1 MAKPFLQQ
9 IAEHFYS
16 LTSQPGATPP
26 LYQYRFI
33 FHNQRAGIFLC
44 HYLEQC
50 ANARP
55 LLLPEC
61 TTMNSLIRRRL
72 HLSGGEDPNNE
83 LLVIHK
89 IYLAYLEV
97 MELGSEERSFE
108 DFYDLGQA
116 LLRDFDDIDKH
127 LIEVDSF
134 LENLLNHKEL
144 TEELSSFLS
153 RRQWSA
159 VSKLI
164 YDKDPDW
171 SVLERVNE
179 VATKETETEEEQK
192 KKKEATKKM
201 QEMKKR
207 FLDFWIK
214 LPDIY
219 RRAKSLMKEEGLAYE
234 GMMLREAVQQIKE
247 GQLSL
252 TDDGMTTVFVG
263 LNAQTPAM
271 YKILDHFRDSDK
283 DKDKDKA
290 IFYWDYFTS
299 PILDSPGLA
308 GSYVKYNISHYPTP
322 TNEPYHI
329 DFEVP
334 DQAHELH
341 TALISTASAVAQ
353 TAAIRKLIEDGWEKI
368 VESPSRPG
376 ESAPLYDPHEPLRTA
391 IVLPDE
397 SLLLPLLSNMPKGID
412 KINVTMGYP
421 IKGIPVA
428 AMLSLLLKYWSN
440 YYKRGQRYR
449 LTEVCEI
456 LMLTAL
462 SKFFSDKKMVEA
474 RRQLMDQLIDE
485 KWYFIGTKDLR
496 TLIEKNFPGESRTRE
511 ILLTIF
517 SEPKTLCQPST
528 DMVRYPKGVALTKQ
542 VDHLLELLIKESAY
556 TEEEEDPE
564 QGMIKYIRRYLI
576 RPQLISQRA
585 YPERHPESST
595 NPFPFPIVVDLLR
608 TTISQAK
615 IPFSGRP
622 LGGIQVMGLL
632 ETRGLDFDTVIIP
645 DAAEGILPTAT
656 RLDTTIPFSL
666 RTAYGLPTTDLQEQT
681 RAYNFFRL
689 MSRAKRVIFLY
700 DSRAGDSS
708 EGEPSRYV
716 QLLRDVYKVPMYEAE
731 ASFPLTRAE
740 AGGYFIEDKTLVSR
754 YRDSVSAK
762 RPTERVKRL
771 SASRM
776 KDFHTCPRR
785 FYYSA
790 IEGIRDDENL
800 SGVLDKRDSGTL
812 FHTAMQLLYKEKEGI
827 TDGLSHNSLT
837 EILKDDATDI
847 KNAVRKSA
855 ELLHLETKESDYN
868 YNQLEMTKELV
879 RRMVEADRDRVQ
891 TGGDITYIGGEIE
904 IETTYEESNFKL
916 IIDRIDVQG
925 DTINIIDYKTG
936 RDKTECDLSKW
947 PTESDNLGEFLK
959 QAKEINGA
967 VIQLLYY
974 CDVILTSGELN
985 RLLKKKEISI
995 DPQKIRPMILKPG
1008 APDATDGKIT
1018 LILPE
1023 KKSGS
1028 YVQSEISDYNSNN
1041 VPTYVKDCLGEAV
1054 RLILSDDFS
1063 FAVDAGNGEGC
1074 RYCPAAMLCEK
1085 YIPKKW

>member
-9 IAEHFYS
+9 IAEHFHS
-16 LTSQPGATPP
+16 LTSQPGATA
-26 LYQYRFI
+26 LYQFRFI

-97 MELGSEERSFE
+97 MGLGPEERPFE

-134 LENLLNHKEL
+134 LENLRNHKEL
-144 TEELSSFLS
+144 TEDLSTFLS
-153 RRQWSA
+153 QRQWSA

-164 YDKDPDW
+164 YAKDPDW

-179 VATKETETEEEQK
+179 MATEETETKTEEEQ

-234 GMMLREAVQQIKE
+234 GMMLREATEQIKE

-252 TDDGMTTVFVG
+252 TDDGMITVFVG

-271 YKILDHFRDSDK
+271 YRILDHFRDSGK
-283 DKDKDKA
+283 DTDKDKA
-290 IFYWDYFTS
+290 IFYWDYFTD
-299 PILDSPGLA
+299 PILKSPGLA
-308 GSYVKYNISHYPTP
+308 GSFVKQNTSEYPTP
-322 TNEPYHI
+322 TDEPYHI

-353 TAAIRKLIEDGWEKI
+353 TAAIRKLIEGGWDNI
-368 VESPSRPG
+368 VESPSKPG
-376 ESAPLYDPHEPLRTA
+376 ESTPLYDPREPLRTA

-421 IKGIPVA
+421 IKGIPIA

-440 YYKRGQRYR
+440 YYKRNQRYR

-456 LMLTAL
+456 LMLTTL

-517 SEPKTLCQPST
+517 SEPETLCPSST
-528 DMVRYPKGVALTKQ
+528 DTVRYPEGVALTKQ
-542 VDHLLELLIKESAY
+542 VDHLLELLVTESAS

-595 NPFPFPIVVDLLR
+595 NPFPFPVVVDLLR
-608 TTISQAK
+608 TTISQAR

-656 RLDTTIPFSL
+656 RLNTTIPFSL
-666 RTAYGLPTTDLQEQT
+666 RTAYDLPTTDLQEQT

-689 MSRAKRVIFLY
+689 MSRAKRVVFLY

-740 AGGYFIEDKTLVSR
+740 DGGYFIEDKTLVSQ
-754 YRDSVSAK
+754 YRADVSAK
-762 RPTERVKRL
+762 TPTQKVKRL

-855 ELLHLETKESDYN
+855 ELLHLKTKESDYN

-879 RRMVEADRDRVQ
+879 RRMVEADLDRVQ
-891 TGGDITYIGGEIE
+891 TGGDITYVGGEIE
-904 IETTYEESNFKL
+904 IETTYEGANFKL

-925 DTINIIDYKTG
+925 DTVNIIDYKTG

-985 RLLKKKEISI
+985 RLLPDKNLN
-995 DPQKIRPMILKPG
+995 IRPMILKPG
-1008 APDATDGKIT
+1008 APDINDGIIT
-1018 LILPE
+1018 LKVPKEIDPNP
-1023 KKSGS
+1023 
-1028 YVQSEISDYNSNN
+1028 VVISDYRTN
-1041 VPTYVKDCLGEAV
+1041 VDSSVKEWLREAV
-1054 RLILSDDFS
+1054 RLIISPDFT
-1063 FAVDAGNGEGC
+1063 FEVEKGDKDGC
-1074 RYCPAAMLCEK
+1074 KYCPASMLCEK
-1085 YIPKKW
+1085 YVQKKR

>member
-9 IAEHFYS
+9 IAEHFHS
-16 LTSQPGATPP
+16 LTSQPGATA
-26 LYQYRFI
+26 LYQFRFI

-97 MELGSEERSFE
+97 MGLGPEERPFE

-134 LENLLNHKEL
+134 LENLRNHKEL
-144 TEELSSFLS
+144 TEDLSTFLS
-153 RRQWSA
+153 QRQWSA

-164 YDKDPDW
+164 YAKDPDW

-179 VATKETETEEEQK
+179 MATEETETKTEEEK
-192 KKKEATKKM
+192 KKKEEATKKM

-219 RRAKSLMKEEGLAYE
+219 RHAKSLMKEEGLAYE
-234 GMMLREAVQQIKE
+234 GMMLREATEQIKE

-252 TDDGMTTVFVG
+252 TDDGMITVFVG

-271 YKILDHFRDSDK
+271 YRILDHFRDSGK
-283 DKDKDKA
+283 DTDKDKA
-290 IFYWDYFTS
+290 IFYWDYFTD
-299 PILDSPGLA
+299 PILKSPGLA
-308 GSYVKYNISHYPTP
+308 GSFVKQNTSEYPTP
-322 TNEPYHI
+322 TDKLYHI

-353 TAAIRKLIEDGWEKI
+353 TAAIRKLIEGGWDNI
-368 VESPSRPG
+368 VESPSKPG
-376 ESAPLYDPHEPLRTA
+376 ESTPLYDPREPLRTA

-421 IKGIPVA
+421 IKGIPIA

-462 SKFFSDKKMVEA
+462 SKFFSDKRMADA

-517 SEPKTLCQPST
+517 SEPETLCPSST
-528 DMVRYPKGVALTKQ
+528 DTVRYPEGVALTKQ
-542 VDHLLELLIKESAY
+542 VDHLLELLVTESAS

-576 RPQLISQRA
+576 RPQIISQRA

-595 NPFPFPIVVDLLR
+595 NPFPFPVVVDLLR
-608 TTISQAK
+608 TTISQAR

-656 RLDTTIPFSL
+656 RLNTTIPFSL
-666 RTAYGLPTTDLQEQT
+666 RTAYDLPTTDLQEQT

-689 MSRAKRVIFLY
+689 MSRAKRVVFLY

-740 AGGYFIEDKTLVSR
+740 DGGYFIEDKTLVSQ
-754 YRDSVSAK
+754 YRADVSAK
-762 RPTERVKRL
+762 TPTQKVKRL

-812 FHTAMQLLYKEKEGI
+812 FHTAMQLLYKESEGKK
-827 TDGLSHNSLT
+827 DGLSRESLT
-837 EILKDDATDI
+837 EILRGKAI
-847 KNAVRKSA
+847 INKAVNDSA
-855 ELLHLETKESDYN
+855 ELLHLKTKESDYN

-879 RRMVEADRDRVQ
+879 RRMVEADRDRVK
-891 TGGDITYIGGEIE
+891 TGGPITYVGGEIE
-904 IETTYEESNFKL
+904 IESTYEGANFKL

-925 DTINIIDYKTG
+925 DTVNIIDYKTG

-947 PTESDNLGEFLK
+947 PTDAKKLVECLK

-985 RLLKKKEISI
+985 RLLPDKNLN
-995 DPQKIRPMILKPG
+995 IRPMILKPG
-1008 APDATDGKIT
+1008 APDINDGIIT
-1018 LILPE
+1018 LKVPKEIDPNP
-1023 KKSGS
+1023 
-1028 YVQSEISDYNSNN
+1028 VVISDYRTN
-1041 VPTYVKDCLGEAV
+1041 VDSSVKEWLREAV
-1054 RLILSDDFS
+1054 RLIISPDFT
-1063 FAVDAGNGEGC
+1063 FEVEKGDKDGC
-1074 RYCPAAMLCEK
+1074 KYCPASMLCEK
-1085 YIPKKW
+1085 YVQKKW

>member
-97 MELGSEERSFE
+97 MELGPEERSFE

-144 TEELSSFLS
+144 TEDLSTFLS

-171 SVLERVNE
+171 SVLEMVNE
-179 VATKETETEEEQK
+179 VATEETETKTEEEQK
-192 KKKEATKKM
+192 KKEEATKKM
-201 QEMKKR
+201 QKMKKR

-219 RRAKSLMKEEGLAYE
+219 RRAKSLMKKEGLAYE
-234 GMMLREAVQQIKE
+234 GMMLREAVRQIEE
-247 GQLSL
+247 GELNL
-252 TDDGMTTVFVG
+252 TDDGMITVFVG

-271 YKILDHFRDSDK
+271 YKILDHFRGSDK
-283 DKDKDKA
+283 DKDKNKA

-308 GSYVKYNISHYPTP
+308 GSFVRYNTTNYPAP
-322 TNEPYHI
+322 TDEPYHI

-353 TAAIRKLIEDGWEKI
+353 TAAIRKLIERDKQEDGWKKI
-368 VESPSRPG
+368 VESLTD

-462 SKFFSDKKMVEA
+462 SKFFSDERMANA

-517 SEPKTLCQPST
+517 SEPETLCPSST
-528 DMVRYPKGVALTKQ
+528 DIVRYPEGVALTKQ
-542 VDHLLELLIKESAY
+542 VDHLLELLIKESAS

-564 QGMIKYIRRYLI
+564 QGMIKYIHRYLI

-608 TTISQAK
+608 TTISQAR

-812 FHTAMQLLYKEKEGI
+812 FHTAMQLLYKEKEGEK
-827 TDGLSHNSLT
+827 DGLSRESLSDILCGD
-837 EILKDDATDI
+837 EIINKAVDD
-847 KNAVRKSA
+847 SA
-855 ELLHLETKESDYN
+855 KLLHLKTKESDYN
-868 YNQLEMTKELV
+868 DNQLKMTRKLV
-879 RRMVEADRDRVQ
+879 RRMVEADLKRVEP
-891 TGGDITYIGGEIE
+891 GKGITYVGGEIE
-904 IETTYEESNFKL
+904 IETTYVGANFKL
-916 IIDRIDVQG
+916 IVDRIDVQG
-925 DTINIIDYKTG
+925 DTVNIIDYKTG

-947 PTESDNLGEFLK
+947 PTDPKKLVDCLK

-974 CDVILTSGELN
+974 CDVMLKSGELN
-985 RLLKKKEISI
+985 RFLPDKNLN
-995 DPQKIRPMILKPG
+995 IRPMILKPG
-1008 APDATDGKIT
+1008 APDINDGIIT
-1018 LILPE
+1018 LKVPKEIDPNP
-1023 KKSGS
+1023 
-1028 YVQSEISDYNSNN
+1028 VVISDYRTN
-1041 VPTYVKDCLGEAV
+1041 VDSSVKEWLREAV
-1054 RLILSDDFS
+1054 RLILDDDFS

>member
-1 MAKPFLQQ
+1 MEEEGSFSITHLLTQYTMAKPFLQQ
-9 IAEHFYS
+9 IAEHFHL
-16 LTSQPGATPP
+16 LTSQPGATP
-26 LYQYRFI
+26 LHQYRFI

-50 ANARP
+50 PNARP

-97 MELGSEERSFE
+97 MGLGPEERSFE

-127 LIEVDSF
+127 LIKVSSF
-134 LENLLNHKEL
+134 LENLRNHKEL
-144 TEELSSFLS
+144 TEELSTFLS

-164 YDKDPDW
+164 YDKDADW
-171 SVLERVNE
+171 SEIE
-179 VATKETETEEEQK
+179 AETATEEKETK
-192 KKKEATKKM
+192 KSE
-201 QEMKKR
+201 EMKKR

-214 LPDIY
+214 LPRIY
-219 RRAKSLMKEEGLAYE
+219 SRAKSLMEKEGLAYE
-234 GMMLREAVQQIKE
+234 GMMLREAVRQIKK
-247 GQLSL
+247 GKLSL
-252 TDDGMTTVFVG
+252 TDDGMITVFMG

-271 YKILDHFRDSDK
+271 YRILDHFRDSG
-283 DKDKDKA
+283 KA
-290 IFYWDYFTS
+290 IFYWDYFTD
-299 PILDSPGLA
+299 PIVNSPGLA
-308 GSYVKYNISHYPTP
+308 GSFVKQNTSEYPTP
-322 TNEPYHI
+322 TDGAYHI
-329 DFEVP
+329 DFDIP
-334 DQAHELH
+334 NQARDLR

-353 TAAIRKLIEDGWEKI
+353 TGAIRKLIERDKQEDGWKKI
-368 VESPSRPG
+368 VQSLSKPD
-376 ESAPLYDPHEPLRTA
+376 ESAPLYDPLEPLRTA

-440 YYKRGQRYR
+440 YYTRGQRYR

-517 SEPKTLCQPST
+517 SEPETLCQPST
-528 DMVRYPKGVALTKQ
+528 DMARYPKGVALTEQ
-542 VDHLLELLIKESAY
+542 VDHLLELLIKESAS

-585 YPERHPESST
+585 YPERNTESST
-595 NPFPFPIVVDLLR
+595 NPFPFPVVVDLLR
-608 TTISQAK
+608 TTISQAR

-656 RLDTTIPFSL
+656 RLNTTIPFSL
-666 RTAYGLPTTDLQEQT
+666 RTAYDLPTTDLQEQT

-689 MSRAKRVIFLY
+689 MSRAKRVVFLY

-740 AGGYFIEDKTLVSR
+740 DGGYFIEDKTLVSQ
-754 YRDSVSAK
+754 YRADVSAK
-762 RPTERVKRL
+762 TPTQKVKRL

-812 FHTAMQLLYKEKEGI
+812 FHTAIQLLYKEKEGI

-847 KNAVRKSA
+847 KDAVRKSA
-855 ELLHLETKESDYN
+855 ELLHLKTKESDYN

-879 RRMVEADRDRVQ
+879 RRMVEADRDRVK
-891 TGGDITYIGGEIE
+891 TGGPITYVGGEIE
-904 IETTYEESNFKL
+904 IESTYEGANFKL

-925 DTINIIDYKTG
+925 DTVNIIDYKTG

-947 PTESDNLGEFLK
+947 PTDAKKLVECLK

-1008 APDATDGKIT
+1008 APDINDGIIT
-1018 LILPE
+1018 LKVPKEIDPNP
-1023 KKSGS
+1023 
-1028 YVQSEISDYNSNN
+1028 VVISDYRTN
-1041 VPTYVKDCLGEAV
+1041 VDSSVKEWLREAV
-1054 RLILSDDFS
+1054 RLILDDDFS
-1063 FAVDAGNGEGC
+1063 FAVEAGDASGC
-1074 RYCPAAMLCEK
+1074 NYCPASMLCEK

>member
-144 TEELSSFLS
+144 TEDLSTFLS

-171 SVLERVNE
+171 SVLEMVNE
-179 VATKETETEEEQK
+179 VATEETETKTEEEQK
-192 KKKEATKKM
+192 KKEEATKKM
-201 QEMKKR
+201 QKMKKR

-219 RRAKSLMKEEGLAYE
+219 RRAKSLMKKEGLAYE
-234 GMMLREAVQQIKE
+234 GMMLREAVRQIEE
-247 GQLSL
+247 GELNL
-252 TDDGMTTVFVG
+252 TDDGMITVFVG

-271 YKILDHFRDSDK
+271 YKILDHFRDSG
-283 DKDKDKA
+283 KA
-290 IFYWDYFTS
+290 IFYWDYFTD
-299 PILDSPGLA
+299 PILKSPGLA
-308 GSYVKYNISHYPTP
+308 GSFVRYNTTNYPAP
-322 TNEPYHI
+322 TDEPYHI

-462 SKFFSDKKMVEA
+462 SKFFSDERMANA

-528 DMVRYPKGVALTKQ
+528 DMVRYPKGVALTEQ
-542 VDHLLELLIKESAY
+542 VDHLLELLIKESAS

-585 YPERHPESST
+585 YPERHPENST

-608 TTISQAK
+608 TTISQAR

-666 RTAYGLPTTDLQEQT
+666 RTAYDLPTTDLQEQT

-740 AGGYFIEDKTLVSR
+740 AGGDFTEDKTLVSR

-762 RPTERVKRL
+762 RPTEKVKRL

-812 FHTAMQLLYKEKEGI
+812 FHTAMQLLYKEKEGKK
-827 TDGLSHNSLT
+827 DGLSRESLT
-837 EILKDDATDI
+837 EILRGKAIINKAVDD
-847 KNAVRKSA
+847 SA
-855 ELLHLETKESDYN
+855 ELLHLKTKESDYN

-891 TGGDITYIGGEIE
+891 TGGDITYVGGEIE
-904 IETTYEESNFKL
+904 IETTYEGANFKL

-925 DTINIIDYKTG
+925 DTVNIIDYKTG

-947 PTESDNLGEFLK
+947 PTDAKKLVECLK

-985 RLLKKKEISI
+985 RFLPDKNLN
-995 DPQKIRPMILKPG
+995 IRPMILKPG
-1008 APDATDGKIT
+1008 APDINDGIIT
-1018 LILPE
+1018 LNLP
-1023 KKSGS
+1023 KGIDPNP
-1028 YVQSEISDYNSNN
+1028 VVISDYRTN
-1041 VPTYVKDCLGEAV
+1041 VDSSVKEWLREAV
-1054 RLILSDDFS
+1054 RLIISPDFT
-1063 FAVDAGNGEGC
+1063 FEVEKGDKDGC
-1074 RYCPAAMLCEK
+1074 KYCPASMLCEK
-1085 YIPKKW
+1085 YVPKKW

>member
-1 MAKPFLQQ
+1 MEEEGSFSITHLLTQYTMAKPFLQQ
-9 IAEHFYS
+9 IAEHFHL
-16 LTSQPGATPP
+16 LTSQPGATP
-26 LYQYRFI
+26 LHQYRFI

-50 ANARP
+50 PNARP

-61 TTMNSLIRRRL
+61 TTMNSLIKRRL
-72 HLSGGEDPNNE
+72 RLSGGEDPNNE

-89 IYLAYLEV
+89 IYLAYLVV
-97 MELGSEERSFE
+97 MGLGPEERSFE

-127 LIEVDSF
+127 LIKVSSF
-134 LENLLNHKEL
+134 LENLRNHKVL
-144 TEELSSFLS
+144 TEELSTFLS

-164 YDKDPDW
+164 YDKDADW
-171 SVLERVNE
+171 SEIE
-179 VATKETETEEEQK
+179 AETATEEKETK
-192 KKKEATKKM
+192 KSE
-201 QEMKKR
+201 EMKKR

-214 LPDIY
+214 LPRIY
-219 RRAKSLMKEEGLAYE
+219 SRAKSLMEKEGLAYE
-234 GMMLREAVQQIKE
+234 GMMLREAVRQIKK
-247 GQLSL
+247 GKLSL
-252 TDDGMTTVFVG
+252 TDDGMITVFVG

-271 YKILDHFRDSDK
+271 YRILDHFRDSG
-283 DKDKDKA
+283 KA
-290 IFYWDYFTS
+290 IFYWDYFTD
-299 PILDSPGLA
+299 PIVKSPGLA
-308 GSYVKYNISHYPTP
+308 GSFVERNTSEYPTP
-322 TNEPYHI
+322 TDKLYHI

-353 TAAIRKLIEDGWEKI
+353 TGAIRKLIEGGWDNI
-368 VESPSRPG
+368 VESLSKPG

-440 YYKRGQRYR
+440 YYTRGQRYR

-462 SKFFSDKKMVEA
+462 SKFFSDKRMADA

-485 KWYFIGTKDLR
+485 KRYFIGTDDLQA
-496 TLIEKNFPGESRTRE
+496 LIEKNVPGKSRTKD

-517 SEPKTLCQPST
+517 CKADTLCQST
-528 DMVRYPKGVALTKQ
+528 ADKVCYPEGVALTKQ
-542 VDHLLELLIKESAY
+542 VDHLLELLVTESAT
-556 TEEEEDPE
+556 TEEDEDPE

-576 RPQLISQRA
+576 RPQLTSQRA
-585 YPERHPESST
+585 YHKRHAESSAT
-595 NPFPFPIVVDLLR
+595 PFSFPVVVDLLR
-608 TTISQAK
+608 TTISQAR

-666 RTAYGLPTTDLQEQT
+666 RAGYDLPTTDLQEQT

-716 QLLRDVYKVPMYEAE
+716 QLLRDVYHLPMYEAE

-740 AGGYFIEDKTLVSR
+740 DGGDFIEDKTLVSQ
-754 YRDSVSAK
+754 YRASVSAK
-762 RPTERVKRL
+762 TPTEKVKRL

-785 FYYSA
+785 FYYTA

-812 FHTAMQLLYKEKEGI
+812 FHTAMQLLYKESEGKKG
-827 TDGLSHNSLT
+827 GLSLNSLT
-837 EILKDDATDI
+837 EILKDNAIDI

-868 YNQLEMTKELV
+868 DNQVEMTKILV
-879 RRMVEADRDRVQ
+879 ERMVKADLERVE
-891 TGGDITYIGGEIE
+891 TGGPITYVGGEIE
-904 IETTYEESNFKL
+904 IETTYEGANFKL

-925 DTINIIDYKTG
+925 DTVNVIDYKTG
-936 RDKTECDLSKW
+936 SDSTECDLSKW
-947 PTESDNLGEFLK
+947 PTDAKKLVECLK
-959 QAKEINGA
+959 QAKKINGA

-974 CDVILTSGELN
+974 CDVMLESGKLN
-985 RLLKKKEISI
+985 RLLSDNKISI
-995 DPQKIRPMILKPG
+995 VLPKVRPMILKPG
-1008 APDATDGKIT
+1008 APGINDGIIT
-1018 LILPE
+1018 LKLP
-1023 KKSGS
+1023 KGKDPNP
-1028 YVQSEISDYNSNN
+1028 VVISNYRTN
-1041 VPTYVKDCLGEAV
+1041 VDSSVKEWLREAV
-1054 RLILSDDFS
+1054 RLVISPDFTFDVDSGSSD
-1063 FAVDAGNGEGC
+1063 GC
-1074 RYCPAAMLCEK
+1074 NYCPASMLCEK

>member
-9 IAEHFYS
+9 IAEHFHS
-16 LTSQPGATPP
+16 LTSQPGATA
-26 LYQYRFI
+26 LYQFRFI

-97 MELGSEERSFE
+97 MGLGPEERPFE

-134 LENLLNHKEL
+134 LENLRNHKEL
-144 TEELSSFLS
+144 TEDLSTFLS
-153 RRQWSA
+153 QRQWSA

-164 YDKDPDW
+164 YAKDPDW

-179 VATKETETEEEQK
+179 MATEETETKTEEEQ

-219 RRAKSLMKEEGLAYE
+219 RRAKSLMEKEGLAYE
-234 GMMLREAVQQIKE
+234 GMMLREAVRQIKE
-247 GQLSL
+247 GKLSL
-252 TDDGMTTVFVG
+252 TDDGMITVFVG

-271 YKILDHFRDSDK
+271 YKILDHFRGSDK
-283 DKDKDKA
+283 DKDKNKA

-308 GSYVKYNISHYPTP
+308 GSFVRYNTTNYPTP
-322 TNEPYHI
+322 TDEPYHI
-329 DFEVP
+329 DFEDP
-334 DQAHELH
+334 GEEGKPH

-353 TAAIRKLIEDGWEKI
+353 TAAIRKLIEGGWKKI
-368 VESPSRPG
+368 VESLTD

-440 YYKRGQRYR
+440 YYKRNQRYR

-462 SKFFSDKKMVEA
+462 SKFFSDNEMAKA

-517 SEPKTLCQPST
+517 SEADTLCQST
-528 DMVRYPKGVALTKQ
+528 VDKVCYPKGVALTEQ
-542 VDHLLELLIKESAY
+542 VDHLLELLIKESAS

-608 TTISQAK
+608 TTISQAR

-666 RTAYGLPTTDLQEQT
+666 RTAYDLPTTDLQEQT

-689 MSRAKRVIFLY
+689 MSRAKRVVFLY

-740 AGGYFIEDKTLVSR
+740 AGGDFTEDKTLVSR

-762 RPTERVKRL
+762 RPTEKVKRL

-812 FHTAMQLLYKEKEGI
+812 FHTAMQLLYKESEGKK
-827 TDGLSHNSLT
+827 DGLSRESLT
-837 EILKDDATDI
+837 EILRGKAIINKAVDD
-847 KNAVRKSA
+847 SA
-855 ELLHLETKESDYN
+855 ELLHLKTKESDYN

-891 TGGDITYIGGEIE
+891 TGGDITYVGGEIE
-904 IETTYEESNFKL
+904 IETTYEGANFKL

-925 DTINIIDYKTG
+925 DTVNIIDYKTG

-947 PTESDNLGEFLK
+947 PTDAKKLVECLK

-985 RLLKKKEISI
+985 RLLPDKNIN
-995 DPQKIRPMILKPG
+995 IRPMILKPG
-1008 APDATDGKIT
+1008 APDINDGIIT
-1018 LILPE
+1018 LKVPKEIDPNP
-1023 KKSGS
+1023 
-1028 YVQSEISDYNSNN
+1028 VVISDYRTN
-1041 VPTYVKDCLGEAV
+1041 VDSSVKEWLREAV
-1054 RLILSDDFS
+1054 RLIISPDFT
-1063 FAVDAGNGEGC
+1063 FEVEKGDKDGC
-1074 RYCPAAMLCEK
+1074 KYCPASMLCEK
-1085 YIPKKW
+1085 YVQKKW

>member
-16 LTSQPGATPP
+16 LTSQPGATP
-26 LYQYRFI
+26 LYQFRFI

-50 ANARP
+50 ASARP

-89 IYLAYLEV
+89 IYLAYLKE
-97 MELGSEERSFE
+97 MGLRPEERSFE
-108 DFYDLGQA
+108 DFYDLGRA

-134 LENLLNHKEL
+134 LENLRNHKEL
-144 TEELSSFLS
+144 TEELSTFLS

-164 YDKDPDW
+164 SDKDPDW
-171 SVLERVNE
+171 SVLEEVNE
-179 VATKETETEEEQK
+179 VATEETETEEEEEK
-192 KKKEATKKM
+192 KKKEEATKKM

-219 RRAKSLMKEEGLAYE
+219 RRAKSLMKGEGLAYE
-234 GMMLREAVQQIKE
+234 GMMLREAVRQIEE
-247 GQLSL
+247 GELNL
-252 TDDGMTTVFVG
+252 TDDGMITVFVG

-283 DKDKDKA
+283 DKDKDKDKA
-290 IFYWDYFTS
+290 IFYWDYFTD
-299 PILDSPGLA
+299 PILKSPGLA
-308 GSYVKYNISHYPTP
+308 GSFAERNTSNYRTP
-322 TNEPYHI
+322 TDEPYHI

-341 TALISTASAVAQ
+341 TALISTASAVAL
-353 TAAIRKLIEDGWEKI
+353 TAAIRKLIEGGWDNI
-368 VESPSRPG
+368 VESPSSPG
-376 ESAPLYDPHEPLRTA
+376 ESTPLYDPREPLRTA

-462 SKFFSDKKMVEA
+462 SKFFSDERMANA

-485 KWYFIGTKDLR
+485 KWYFIGTDDLR
-496 TLIEKNFPGESRTRE
+496 TLIKEHIPDENRTQE

-517 SEPKTLCQPST
+517 SEPETLCQPST
-528 DMVRYPKGVALTKQ
+528 DKVRYPEGVALTKQ
-542 VDHLLELLIKESAY
+542 VDSILELLIKESAS

-564 QGMIKYIRRYLI
+564 QGMIKYIHRYLI

-585 YPERHPESST
+585 YPKRNTESST
-595 NPFPFPIVVDLLR
+595 NPFPFPVVVDLLR
-608 TTISQAK
+608 TTISQAR

-666 RTAYGLPTTDLQEQT
+666 RAGYHLPTTDLQEQT

-716 QLLRDVYKVPMYEAE
+716 QLLRDVYEVPMYEAE

-740 AGGYFIEDKTLVSR
+740 DGGYFIEDKTLVSE

-762 RPTERVKRL
+762 TPTKVVKRL

-785 FYYSA
+785 FYYTA

-812 FHTAMQLLYKEKEGI
+812 FHTAMQLLYKEKEGEK
-827 TDGLSHNSLT
+827 DGLSHNSLT

-868 YNQLEMTKELV
+868 YNQVEMTKLLV
-879 RRMVEADRDRVQ
+879 RRMVKADLERVQ

-904 IETTYEESNFKL
+904 IETTYEGANFKL

-925 DTINIIDYKTG
+925 DTVNIIDYKTG

-947 PTESDNLGEFLK
+947 PTESENLGECLK

-974 CDVILTSGELN
+974 CDVMLKSGELN
-985 RLLKKKEISI
+985 RLLSGKNL
-995 DPQKIRPMILKPG
+995 KIRPMILKPG
-1008 APDATDGKIT
+1008 APDINDGIIT
-1018 LILPE
+1018 LNLP
-1023 KKSGS
+1023 KGIDPNPA
-1028 YVQSEISDYNSNN
+1028 VISDYQTKVDFS
-1041 VPTYVKDCLGEAV
+1041 VKECLREAV

-1063 FAVDAGNGEGC
+1063 FAVEAGNGEGC

>member
-16 LTSQPGATPP
+16 LTSQPGATP
-26 LYQYRFI
+26 LYQFRFI

-144 TEELSSFLS
+144 TEDLSTFLS

-164 YDKDPDW
+164 YAKDPDW
-171 SVLERVNE
+171 SVLEMVNE
-179 VATKETETEEEQK
+179 VATEETETEEEQKKK

-201 QEMKKR
+201 QEMKKK

-219 RRAKSLMKEEGLAYE
+219 RRAKSLMEKEGLAYE
-234 GMMLREAVQQIKE
+234 GMMLREAVRQIKE
-247 GQLSL
+247 GKLSL
-252 TDDGMTTVFVG
+252 TDDGMITVFVG

-271 YKILDHFRDSDK
+271 YKILDHFRGSDK
-283 DKDKDKA
+283 DKDKNKA

-308 GSYVKYNISHYPTP
+308 GSFVRYNTTNYPTP
-322 TNEPYHI
+322 TDEPYHI
-329 DFEVP
+329 DFEDP
-334 DQAHELH
+334 GEEGKPH

-353 TAAIRKLIEDGWEKI
+353 TAAIRKLIEGGWKKI
-368 VESPSRPG
+368 VESLTD

-440 YYKRGQRYR
+440 YYKRNQRYR

-462 SKFFSDKKMVEA
+462 SKFFSDDEMAKARQRLMKKLV
-474 RRQLMDQLIDE
+474 DE

-517 SEPKTLCQPST
+517 SEADTLCQST
-528 DMVRYPKGVALTKQ
+528 VDKVCYPKGVALTEQ
-542 VDHLLELLIKESAY
+542 VDHLLELLIKESAS

-608 TTISQAK
+608 TTISQAR

-666 RTAYGLPTTDLQEQT
+666 RTAYDLPTTDLQEQT

-689 MSRAKRVIFLY
+689 MSRAKRVVFLY
-700 DSRAGDSS
+700 DSRTGDSS

-740 AGGYFIEDKTLVSR
+740 AGGDFTEDKTLVSR

-762 RPTERVKRL
+762 RPTEKVKRL

-812 FHTAMQLLYKEKEGI
+812 FHTAMQLLYKESEGKK
-827 TDGLSHNSLT
+827 DGLSRESLT

-855 ELLHLETKESDYN
+855 ELLHLKTKESDYN

-879 RRMVEADRDRVQ
+879 RRMVEADLDRVQ

-904 IETTYEESNFKL
+904 IETTYEGANFKL

-925 DTINIIDYKTG
+925 DTVNIIDYKTG

-947 PTESDNLGEFLK
+947 PTDAKKLVECLK

-985 RLLKKKEISI
+985 RLLPDKNLN
-995 DPQKIRPMILKPG
+995 IRPMILKPG
-1008 APDATDGKIT
+1008 APDINDGIIT
-1018 LILPE
+1018 LKVPKEIDPNP
-1023 KKSGS
+1023 
-1028 YVQSEISDYNSNN
+1028 VVISDYRTN
-1041 VPTYVKDCLGEAV
+1041 VDSSVKEWLREAV
-1054 RLILSDDFS
+1054 RLIISPDFT
-1063 FAVDAGNGEGC
+1063 FEVEKGDKDGC
-1074 RYCPAAMLCEK
+1074 KYCPASMLCEK
-1085 YIPKKW
+1085 YVQKKW

>member
-1 MAKPFLQQ
+1 MAEPFLKQ
-9 IAEHFYS
+9 IADHFYS
-16 LTSQPGATPP
+16 LTSQSGATP
-26 LYQYRFI
+26 LHQYRFI
-33 FHNQRAGIFLC
+33 FHNQRAGVFLC
-44 HYLEQC
+44 HYLEQS
-50 ANARP
+50 AGDTP
-55 LLLPEC
+55 LILPEC
-61 TTMNSLIRRRL
+61 TTMNNLLRQRL
-72 HLSGGEDPNNE
+72 HIMGGEDPNDE
-83 LLVIHK
+83 LLIIHK
-89 IYLAYLEV
+89 IYLAYLHA
-97 MELGSEERSFE
+97 MGLTAEERSFE
-108 DFYDLGQA
+108 NFYDFGKS

-134 LENLLNHKEL
+134 LENLLDHKNLSEDL
-144 TEELSSFLS
+144 TTFLS
-153 RRQWSA
+153 KRQWEG
-159 VSKLI
+159 VCKLI
-164 YDKDPDW
+164 YEKDAKLPELTTMDG
-171 SVLERVNE
+171 SKSE
-179 VATKETETEEEQK
+179 
-192 KKKEATKKM
+192 
-201 QEMKKR
+201 EMKKK
-207 FLDFWIK
+207 FLDFWLK
-214 LPDIY
+214 LPEIY
-219 RRAKSLMKEEGLAYE
+219 DTAKSLMEEEGLAYE
-234 GMMLREAVQQIKE
+234 GMMLREAAEQIKT
-247 GQLSL
+247 GKLSL
-252 TDDGMTTVFVG
+252 TDDGMITVFAG

-271 YKILDHFRDSDK
+271 YKILDHFRDSNK
-283 DKDKDKA
+283 DKDKNKA

-299 PILDSPGLA
+299 PILDSPRLA
-308 GSYVKYNISHYPTP
+308 GSFVRDNTTNYPTP
-322 TNEPYHI
+322 TDEPYHI
-329 DFEVP
+329 DFEDP

-353 TAAIRKLIEDGWEKI
+353 TGAIRKLIERDKQEDGWKKI
-368 VESPSRPG
+368 VESLSKPD

-462 SKFFSDKKMVEA
+462 SKFFSDERMANA

-485 KWYFIGTKDLR
+485 KRYFIGTKDLR

-517 SEPKTLCQPST
+517 SEPETLCPPST
-528 DMVRYPKGVALTKQ
+528 DMVRYPEGVALTKQ
-542 VDHLLELLIKESAY
+542 VDDLLELLDTESA
-556 TEEEEDPE
+556 TAEEEEDPE

-585 YPERHPESST
+585 YHKRHAKSSPS
-595 NPFPFPIVVDLLR
+595 PFPFPVVVDLLR
-608 TTISQAK
+608 TTISQAR

-666 RTAYGLPTTDLQEQT
+666 RTAYHLPTTDLQEQT

-689 MSRAKRVIFLY
+689 MSRAKRVVFLY
-700 DSRAGDSS
+700 DSRTGDSS
-708 EGEPSRYV
+708 AGEPSRYV
-716 QLLRDVYKVPMYEAE
+716 QLLRDVYHVPMYEAE
-731 ASFPLTRAE
+731 ASFPLTRVE
-740 AGGYFIEDKTLVSR
+740 AGGDLIEDKTLVSR

-762 RPTERVKRL
+762 TPTEKVKRL

-785 FYYSA
+785 FYYTA

-812 FHTAMQLLYKEKEGI
+812 FHTAMQLLYKESEGKKG
-827 TDGLSHNSLT
+827 GLSHNSLT

-868 YNQLEMTKELV
+868 YNQLEITKELV
-879 RRMVEADRDRVQ
+879 RRMVEADLERVQ

-904 IETTYEESNFKL
+904 IETTYEGANFKL

-925 DTINIIDYKTG
+925 DTVNIIDYKTG
-936 RDKTECDLSKW
+936 ADKTECDLSKW
-947 PTESDNLGEFLK
+947 PTDAKKLVECLK
-959 QAKEINGA
+959 QAKKINGA

-974 CDVILTSGELN
+974 CDVMLKSGELN
-985 RLLKKKEISI
+985 RLLSDKNLN
-995 DPQKIRPMILKPG
+995 IRPMILKPG
-1008 APDATDGKIT
+1008 VPDINDGIIT
-1018 LILPE
+1018 LKVPKEIDPNP
-1023 KKSGS
+1023 
-1028 YVQSEISDYNSNN
+1028 VVISDYRTN
-1041 VPTYVKDCLGEAV
+1041 VDSSVKEWLREAV
-1054 RLILSDDFS
+1054 RLVISPDFT
-1063 FAVDAGNGEGC
+1063 FEVEKGDKDGC
-1074 RYCPAAMLCEK
+1074 KYCPASLLCKK
-1085 YIPKKW
+1085 YIPNNFW

>member
-16 LTSQPGATPP
+16 LTSQPGATP
-26 LYQYRFI
+26 LYQFRFI

-144 TEELSSFLS
+144 TEDLSTFLS

-164 YDKDPDW
+164 YAKDPDW
-171 SVLERVNE
+171 SVLEMVNE
-179 VATKETETEEEQK
+179 VATEETETEEEQQKKK

-201 QEMKKR
+201 QEMKKK

-219 RRAKSLMKEEGLAYE
+219 RRAKSLMEKEGLAYE
-234 GMMLREAVQQIKE
+234 GMMLREAVRQIKE
-247 GQLSL
+247 GKLSL
-252 TDDGMTTVFVG
+252 TDDGMITVFVG

-271 YKILDHFRDSDK
+271 YKILDHFRGSDK
-283 DKDKDKA
+283 DKDKNKA

-308 GSYVKYNISHYPTP
+308 GSFVRYNTTNYPTP
-322 TNEPYHI
+322 TDEPYHI
-329 DFEVP
+329 DFEDP
-334 DQAHELH
+334 GEEGKPH

-353 TAAIRKLIEDGWEKI
+353 TAAIRKLIEGGWKKI
-368 VESPSRPG
+368 VESLTD

-440 YYKRGQRYR
+440 YYKRNQRYR

-462 SKFFSDKKMVEA
+462 SKFFSDDEMAKARQRLMKKLV
-474 RRQLMDQLIDE
+474 DE

-517 SEPKTLCQPST
+517 SEADTLCQST
-528 DMVRYPKGVALTKQ
+528 VDKVCYPKGVALTEQ
-542 VDHLLELLIKESAY
+542 VDHLLELLIKESAS

-608 TTISQAK
+608 TTISQAR

-666 RTAYGLPTTDLQEQT
+666 RTAYDLPTTDLQEQT

-689 MSRAKRVIFLY
+689 MSRAKRVVFLY
-700 DSRAGDSS
+700 DSRTGDSS

-740 AGGYFIEDKTLVSR
+740 AGGDFTEDKTLVSR

-762 RPTERVKRL
+762 RPTEKVKRL

-812 FHTAMQLLYKEKEGI
+812 FHTAMQLLYKESEGKK
-827 TDGLSHNSLT
+827 DGLSRESLT

-855 ELLHLETKESDYN
+855 ELLHLKTKESDYN

-879 RRMVEADRDRVQ
+879 RRMVEADLDRVQ

-904 IETTYEESNFKL
+904 IETTYEGANFKL

-925 DTINIIDYKTG
+925 DTVNIIDYKTG

-947 PTESDNLGEFLK
+947 PTDAKKLVECLK

-985 RLLKKKEISI
+985 RLLPDKNLN
-995 DPQKIRPMILKPG
+995 IRPMILKPG
-1008 APDATDGKIT
+1008 APDINDGIIT
-1018 LILPE
+1018 LKVPKEIDPNP
-1023 KKSGS
+1023 
-1028 YVQSEISDYNSNN
+1028 VVISDYRTN
-1041 VPTYVKDCLGEAV
+1041 VDSSVKEWLREAV
-1054 RLILSDDFS
+1054 RLIISPDFT
-1063 FAVDAGNGEGC
+1063 FEVEKGDKDGC
-1074 RYCPAAMLCEK
+1074 KYCPASMLCEK
-1085 YIPKKW
+1085 YVQKKW